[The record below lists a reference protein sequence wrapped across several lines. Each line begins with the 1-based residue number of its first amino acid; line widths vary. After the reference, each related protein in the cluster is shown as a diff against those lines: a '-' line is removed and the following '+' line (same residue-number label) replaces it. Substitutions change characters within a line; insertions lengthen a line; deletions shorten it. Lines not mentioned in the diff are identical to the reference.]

1 MKGSPDDRR
10 ILRGCLLGGAGV
22 GTVTAVGAAVLFEQ
36 EARYEQCD
44 PTSLRLCRHLE
55 VVGFDL
61 TSRGN
66 AAAVVGPILGFVSF
80 VFFLVFVL
88 YSADQERPR

>member
-1 MKGSPDDRR
+1 VKGSQEDRR
-10 ILRGCLLGGAGV
+10 LLRGCLLGGFGV
-22 GTVTAVGAAVLFEQ
+22 GAVAAVGAAVVFEQ
-36 EARYEQCD
+36 EARFDQCE

-66 AAAVVGPILGFVSF
+66 AAAVIGPILGFIAF
-80 VFFLVFVL
+80 VVFLVFVH
-88 YSADQERPR
+88 YSDTHGPR